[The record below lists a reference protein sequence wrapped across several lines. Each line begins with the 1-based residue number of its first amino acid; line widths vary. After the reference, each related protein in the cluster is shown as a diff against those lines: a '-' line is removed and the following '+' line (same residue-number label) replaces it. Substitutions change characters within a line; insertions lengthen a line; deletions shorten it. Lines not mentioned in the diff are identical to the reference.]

1 VEDVGGTVVALQTVE
16 VTIENNPVEDLA
28 HGVGWVGLASD
39 FKEFDDAK
47 LNPLLCRKVLDKH
60 VSCPATRF
68 AMMCN
73 ADCTFVVIAHGRGA
87 CERKV
92 NLGEK
97 NSEVFDVFASVT
109 ACNCLG
115 LCRREGSGALNAG
128 IDKNGSSPEH
138 GENAGY
144 RVRFADDEET
154 AI

>member
-60 VSCPATRF
+60 VACPAIRF
-68 AMMCN
+68 AMMYN
-73 ADCTFVVIAHGRGA
+73 SDCAFVVVSHWRGA
-87 CERKV
+87 CERKA

-97 NSEVFDVFASVT
+97 ISEVFDIFASVT
-109 ACNCLG
+109 TCNCLG
-115 LCRREGSGALNAG
+115 LCRREGSGALC
-128 IDKNGSSPEH
+128 GSWQKWQFPR
-138 GENAGY
+138 A
-144 RVRFADDEET
+144 
-154 AI
+154 